1 MSAAGPTGLRWEAR
15 PQLRDPVLVAAF
27 TGWNDA
33 GDAAS
38 DAVTW
43 LSTHFGARPFASI
56 DPDEHFD
63 FQANRPEVQLV
74 DGVTRHIS
82 WPTLEFSAAPANGA
96 GPDLVLLSGP
106 EPNLRWRAFC
116 DTVLEVARETGC
128 VTVVTFGALLADV
141 PHTAPVRV
149 TGSTTDTALM
159 EELGL
164 ERSRYEGPTGIVG
177 VLHDSCRNAGLRSAS
192 FWAPVP
198 HYVATPPNPP
208 ATRALLDRF
217 ATLTGRTLDLRELG
231 VASEAWRA
239 RVDSAV
245 AGDEEMR
252 DYVHELEEQSD
263 DADQD
268 DAAGSDNPE
277 EIPSGDDL
285 AEAFEEYLREQGLE

>member
-1 MSAAGPTGLRWEAR
+1 MSASGLLWADR
-15 PQLRDPVLVAAF
+15 PQLRDPILVAAF

-38 DAVTW
+38 DAVAW
-43 LSTHFGARPFASI
+43 LRTQYDARPFASI
-56 DPDEHFD
+56 DPDEHYD
-63 FQANRPEVQLV
+63 FQANRPDVSLV
-74 DGVTRHIS
+74 DGVTREIS
-82 WPTLEFSAAPANGA
+82 WPTLEFAAANVPGP

-116 DTVLEVARETGC
+116 DTVIEVARETGC
-128 VTVVTFGALLADV
+128 RTVVTFGALLADT
-141 PHTAPVRV
+141 PHTAPIRV
-149 TGSTTDTALM
+149 SGSTTDPEMM
-159 EELGL
+159 ERLGL
-164 ERSRYEGPTGIVG
+164 EPSRYEGPTGIVG
-177 VLHDSCRNAGLRSAS
+177 VLHDTCRNAGLRSAS

-217 ATLTGRTLDLRELG
+217 SMFTDRTLNLRELG

-252 DYVHELEEQSD
+252 DYVHALEEQLD
-263 DADQD
+263 EPA
-268 DAAGSDNPE
+268 NPDEIDPDSE
-277 EIPSGDDL
+277 EIPSGDAL

>member
-1 MSAAGPTGLRWEAR
+1 VSGLHWESH
-15 PQLRDPVLVAAF
+15 PQLREPVLVAAF

-38 DAVTW
+38 DAVAW
-43 LSTHFGARPFASI
+43 LAAQYTARPFASI

-63 FQANRPEVQLV
+63 FQANRPEVELV
-74 DGVTRHIS
+74 DGVTRKIS
-82 WPTLEFSAAPANGA
+82 WPTLEFAEAQVSGP

-128 VTVVTFGALLADV
+128 RTVVTFGALLADT
-141 PHTAPVRV
+141 PHTAPIHV
-149 TGSTTDTALM
+149 TGSTTDPSMM
-159 EELGL
+159 EQLGL
-164 ERSRYEGPTGIVG
+164 EPSRYEGPTGIVG
-177 VLHDSCRNAGLRSAS
+177 VLHDTCRNAGLASAS

-217 ATLTGRTLDLRELG
+217 SIFTGRTLDLRELG
-231 VASEAWRA
+231 VAAEAWRA
-239 RVDSAV
+239 RVDGAV

-252 DYVHELEEQSD
+252 DYVQALEDQRGDGPGVGASD
-263 DADQD
+263 DVID
-268 DAAGSDNPE
+268 